1 MSTMV
6 FQSLFSIPLKACIT
20 GNSHFHL
27 SSVTRSSFP
36 FPIKVVKFLSWERR
50 RKALVLFISKKR
62 CGAIEWNS
70 DIVWKSNSL
79 YSHLIGECQEV
90 FWSGE
95 KSKFLKEEFL
105 SSFSIQS
112 YTLCRAT
119 PCTLFSLSCLASCCQ
134 FWKGSRRERRST
146 FIKRCESIHSGKN
159 ESRQRQK
166 RGKQEAKAIVLF
178 WKIGPR
184 LWDTIQLLFS

>member
-1 MSTMV
+1 MV
-6 FQSLFSIPLKACIT
+6 FQDFFSIPLKACLT
-20 GNSHFHL
+20 GNYHFHL

-36 FPIKVVKFLSWERR
+36 FPIKKTGSQISFFIEKKKGAKRFVLQEKKFHLSLSELLRTFLRVVF
-50 RKALVLFISKKR
+50 
-62 CGAIEWNS
+62 
-70 DIVWKSNSL
+70 
-79 YSHLIGECQEV
+79 
-90 FWSGE
+90 
-95 KSKFLKEEFL
+95 
-105 SSFSIQS
+105 SSPNCPRLMPFSIQS

-119 PCTLFSLSCLASCCQ
+119 PCTLFSLSLCLASCCK

-178 WKIGPR
+178 
-184 LWDTIQLLFS
+184 